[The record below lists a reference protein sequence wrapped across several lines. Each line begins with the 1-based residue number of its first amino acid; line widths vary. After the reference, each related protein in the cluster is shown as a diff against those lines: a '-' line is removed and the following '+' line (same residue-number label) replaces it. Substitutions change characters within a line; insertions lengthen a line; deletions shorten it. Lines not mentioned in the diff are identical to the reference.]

1 MKNTN
6 YIMSNYQLIMSP
18 NNDIKVAKILQQKYT
33 FHYDTKT
40 ILNDFIYDG
49 GIKHI
54 IIKKNNNIICI
65 IERIFEHSFSGSW
78 DDDASYYIYFKTHN
92 CDSDKINFNNSGII
106 DVRSYIKKN
115 INYYKKE
122 NYYYYNNI
130 LENILCMTNDKKCD
144 KIEYVDCKDHIIL
157 YEE

>member
-1 MKNTN
+1 
-6 YIMSNYQLIMSP
+6 MSNYQLIMSP
-18 NNDIKVAKILQQKYT
+18 NNDIKVAKIVQQKKT
-33 FHYDTKT
+33 FHYETKT

-54 IIKKNNNIICI
+54 IIRKNNNIICI

-106 DVRSYIKKN
+106 DVRSYIEKN
-115 INYYKKE
+115 INNYNKQYY
-122 NYYYYNNI
+122 NNYNNI
-130 LENILCMTNDKKCD
+130 LENILCMTNDNKCD
-144 KIEYVDCKDHIIL
+144 KIEYVDYKDHIIL